1 MTVSIKAPFHTERSL
16 TMSEKRKDHKGRLLR
31 TGESQRKDL
40 TYQYRYTDV
49 TGKRRTVYASDL
61 QELRKKEKAIQKDVE
76 DSINYCEG
84 DVTVIELLE
93 RYIALKQ
100 GVRHAT
106 KVGYNFVLNIA
117 KKESFCYRTINTIR
131 TSDAKLWLM
140 KLQKDGR
147 GYSTITSIRGV
158 VKPAFQMA
166 CDEDIIR
173 KNPFDFPLAGVVVN
187 DSKKRIALSRE
198 QQEIFMNFV
207 KGDDHYCRYYD
218 EFNVLLGTGMRVS
231 EFCGLTI
238 SDLDFENRRIFVEKQ
253 LLKEKGGVY
262 HVEKT
267 KTESGVRYIP
277 MSDEV
282 CQSLKNILARRQKP
296 KKEMLIDGY
305 AGFLLLDKNGN
316 PKVGLHLD
324 HHMQWTM
331 KKYRRTQQI
340 PLPTITPHV
349 LRHTFC
355 TNMANAGMDL
365 KSLQYLMGHSDA
377 GVTMNV
383 YTHASY
389 DHAEK
394 SMQKILQFRQP
405 EAQRLSG

>member
-1 MTVSIKAPFHTERSL
+1 
-16 TMSEKRKDHKGRLLR
+16 MSEKRRDHKGRLLR

-49 TGKRRTVYASDL
+49 TGKRRTFYAKDL
-61 QELRKKEKAIQKDVE
+61 KELRKQE
-76 DSINYCEG
+76 DSIQREIEAGINYCAG
-84 DVTVIELLE
+84 NISMIELVE
-93 RYIALKQ
+93 RYVALKQ

-106 KVGYNFVLNIA
+106 KVGYNFVLNLIR
-117 KKESFCYRTINTIR
+117 KEDFCHRKINTIK
-131 TSDAKLWLM
+131 TSDAKLWFM

-173 KNPFDFPLAGVVVN
+173 KNPFAFSLAGVVVN
-187 DSKKRIALSRE
+187 DSEKRQALTSE
-198 QQEIFMNFV
+198 EQEIFMTFV
-207 KGDDHYCRYYD
+207 KEDPHYSCYYD

-238 SDLDFENRRIFVEKQ
+238 GDLDFENRKIRVEKQ
-253 LLKEKGGVY
+253 LIKERGGIY

-267 KTESGVRYIP
+267 KTESGVRFIP
-277 MSDEV
+277 MSDAV
-282 CQSLKNILARRQKP
+282 YQSLKNIVANRRTP
-296 KKEMLIDGY
+296 HKELLVDGY
-305 AGFLLLDKNGN
+305 TGFLLLDKNGN

-331 KKYRRTQQI
+331 KKYRRTRTE

-355 TNMANAGMDL
+355 TNMANGGMDL

-377 GVTMNV
+377 GITMNV
-383 YTHASY
+383 YTHASFAQ
-389 DHAEK
+389 AEK
-394 SMQKILQFRQP
+394 SMQKILRFDP
-405 EAQRLSG
+405 EKEAKTG

>member
-1 MTVSIKAPFHTERSL
+1 
-16 TMSEKRKDHKGRLLR
+16 MSEKRKDHKGRLLR

-40 TYQYRYTDV
+40 TYQFRYTDV

-61 QELRKKEKAIQKDVE
+61 QELRKKEKAIQKDI
-76 DSINYCEG
+76 DDGINYCEG
-84 DVTVIELLE
+84 NVTVIELLE

-106 KVGYNFVLNIA
+106 KVGYNFVLNLV
-117 KKESFCYRTINTIR
+117 KKEDFCYRTINTIR

-140 KLQKDGR
+140 KLQRDGR
-147 GYSTITSIRGV
+147 GYSTITSVRGV

-187 DSKKRIALSRE
+187 DSKKRVALTKE
-198 QQEIFMNFV
+198 QQETFMTFV
-207 KGDDHYCRYYD
+207 REDTHYCRYYD

-238 SDLDFENRRIFVEKQ
+238 KDLDFENRKIFVEKQ

-282 CQSLKNILARRQKP
+282 YESLKNILARRQKP

-331 KKYRRTQQI
+331 KKYRRTQDI

>member
-1 MTVSIKAPFHTERSL
+1 
-16 TMSEKRKDHKGRLLR
+16 MSEKRKDSKGRILR

-40 TYQYRYTDV
+40 AYQFRYTDAA
-49 TGKRRTVYASDL
+49 GKRRTVYANDL
-61 QELRKKEKAIQKDVE
+61 QELRKKEKAIQKDIDDNV
-76 DSINYCEG
+76 NYCEG
-84 DVTVIELLE
+84 NVTVIELLE

-106 KVGYNFVLNIA
+106 KVGYNFVLNLA
-117 KKESFCYRTINTIR
+117 KKEDFCYRMINTIR

-140 KLQKDGR
+140 KLQRDGR
-147 GYSTITSIRGV
+147 GYSTITSVRGV

-173 KNPFDFPLAGVVVN
+173 KNPFDFPLTGIVVN
-187 DSKKRIALSRE
+187 DSKKRIALTPE
-198 QQEIFMNFV
+198 QQKTFMTFV
-207 KGDDHYCRYYD
+207 KEDPHYSRYYD

-231 EFCGLTI
+231 EFCGLTMD
-238 SDLDFENRRIFVEKQ
+238 DLDFEKRKIRVEKQ
-253 LLKEKGGVY
+253 LIRENKGAY
-262 HVEKT
+262 HIEKT
-267 KTESGVRYIP
+267 KTESGVRFIP

-282 CQSLKNILARRQKP
+282 FQSLKNILANRKKP
-296 KKEMLIDGY
+296 QKEMIVDGCT
-305 AGFLLLDKNGN
+305 GFLLLDKNGN
-316 PKVGLHLD
+316 PKLALHLE

-331 KKYRRTQQI
+331 KKYRRTRTE

-355 TNMANAGMDL
+355 TNMANARMDL
-365 KSLQYLMGHSDA
+365 KSLQYLMGHADA

-389 DHAEK
+389 AHAEA
-394 SMQKILQFRQP
+394 SMQKILKFEP
-405 EAQRLSG
+405 KEKAAKTG

>member
-1 MTVSIKAPFHTERSL
+1 
-16 TMSEKRKDHKGRLLR
+16 MSEKRKDHKGRLLR

-76 DSINYCEG
+76 DGINYCEG
-84 DVTVIELLE
+84 NVTVIELLE

-218 EFNVLLGTGMRVS
+218 EFNVLLGTGIRVS

-296 KKEMLIDGY
+296 KNEMLIDGY

-355 TNMANAGMDL
+355 TNMANAGMDI

-377 GVTMNV
+377 GITMNV

-389 DHAEK
+389 DRAEA
-394 SMQKILQFRQP
+394 SLQKILQFQP
-405 EAQRLSG
+405 ESLERKSG

>member
-1 MTVSIKAPFHTERSL
+1 
-16 TMSEKRKDHKGRLLR
+16 MSEKRRDHKGRLLR

-49 TGKRRTVYASDL
+49 TGKRRTFYAKDL
-61 QELRKKEKAIQKDVE
+61 KELRKQE
-76 DSINYCEG
+76 DSIQREIEAGINYCAG
-84 DVTVIELLE
+84 NISMIELVE
-93 RYIALKQ
+93 RYVALKQ

-106 KVGYNFVLNIA
+106 KVGYNFVLNLIR
-117 KKESFCYRTINTIR
+117 KEDFCHRKINTIK
-131 TSDAKLWLM
+131 TSDAKLWFM

-173 KNPFDFPLAGVVVN
+173 KNPFAFSLAGVVVN
-187 DSKKRIALSRE
+187 DSKKRQALTPE
-198 QQEIFMNFV
+198 EQEIFMTFV
-207 KGDDHYCRYYD
+207 KEDSHYSCYYD

-238 SDLDFENRRIFVEKQ
+238 GDLDFENRKIRVEKQ
-253 LLKEKGGVY
+253 LIKERGGIY

-267 KTESGVRYIP
+267 KTESGVRFIP
-277 MSDEV
+277 MSDAV
-282 CQSLKNILARRQKP
+282 YQSLKNIVANRRTP
-296 KKEMLIDGY
+296 HKELLVDGY
-305 AGFLLLDKNGN
+305 TGFLLLDKNGN

-331 KKYRRTQQI
+331 KKYRRTRTE

-355 TNMANAGMDL
+355 TNMANGGMDL

-377 GVTMNV
+377 GITMNV
-383 YTHASY
+383 YTHASFAQ
-389 DHAEK
+389 AEK
-394 SMQKILQFRQP
+394 SMQKILRFEP
-405 EAQRLSG
+405 EKEAKTG

>member
-1 MTVSIKAPFHTERSL
+1 
-16 TMSEKRKDHKGRLLR
+16 MSEKRKDHKGRLLR

-40 TYQYRYTDV
+40 TYQYRYTDA

-76 DSINYCEG
+76 DGINYCEG
-84 DVTVIELLE
+84 NVTVIELLE

-394 SMQKILQFRQP
+394 TMQRILQFRQP

>member
-1 MTVSIKAPFHTERSL
+1 
-16 TMSEKRKDHKGRLLR
+16 MSEKRKDHKGRLLR

-40 TYQYRYTDV
+40 TYQFRYTDV

-84 DVTVIELLE
+84 NVTVIELLE

>member
-1 MTVSIKAPFHTERSL
+1 
-16 TMSEKRKDHKGRLLR
+16 MSEKRKDNKGRILR

-49 TGKRRTVYASDL
+49 TGKRRTVYAGDL
-61 QELRKKEKAIQKDVE
+61 QELRKKEQAIQKDI
-76 DSINYCEG
+76 DDGINYCEG
-84 DVTVIELLE
+84 NVTVIELLE
-93 RYIALKQ
+93 RYVSLKQ

-106 KVGYNFVLNIA
+106 KVGYKFVLNLV
-117 KKESFCYRTINTIR
+117 KKEDFGFRKINTIKP
-131 TSDAKLWLM
+131 SDAKLWFM

-147 GYSTITSIRGV
+147 GYSTITSVRGV

-173 KNPFDFPLAGVVVN
+173 KNPFAFSLAGVVVN
-187 DSKKRIALSRE
+187 DTQKREALTPH
-198 QQEIFMNFV
+198 QQEVFMTFIRE
-207 KGDDHYCRYYD
+207 DPHFCRYYD
-218 EFNVLLGTGMRVS
+218 EFVVLLGTGMRIG

-238 SDLDFENRRIFVEKQ
+238 KDLDFENRKIYVGKQ
-253 LLKEKGGVY
+253 LIKEKGGKY

-267 KTESGVRYIP
+267 KTDSGIRYIP
-277 MSDEV
+277 MTDEV
-282 CQSLKNILARRQKP
+282 YESLQNIVKHRQKP
-296 KKEMLIDGY
+296 RNEMIIDGFG
-305 AGFLLLDKNGN
+305 GFLLLDKNGN

-324 HHMQWTM
+324 HHMQWAM
-331 KKYRRTQQI
+331 KKYRRTQEE

-377 GVTMNV
+377 GITMNV
-383 YTHASY
+383 YTHASF
-389 DHAEK
+389 DHAAH
-394 SMQKILQFRQP
+394 SMQKILHFEPQKD
-405 EAQRLSG
+405 AKTG

>member
-1 MTVSIKAPFHTERSL
+1 
-16 TMSEKRKDHKGRLLR
+16 MSEKRRDHKGRLLR

-40 TYQYRYTDV
+40 TYQFRYTDV
-49 TGKRRTVYASDL
+49 TGKRRTFYAKDL
-61 QELRKKEKAIQKDVE
+61 KELRKKEEKIQQEIDVGV
-76 DSINYCEG
+76 NYCEG
-84 DVTVIELLE
+84 NINVIELVE
-93 RYIALKQ
+93 RYVALKQ

-106 KVGYNFVLNIA
+106 KVGYNFVLNLIR
-117 KKESFCYRTINTIR
+117 KEDFCYRRINTIK
-131 TSDAKLWLM
+131 TSDAKLWFM
-140 KLQKDGR
+140 KLQRDGR
-147 GYSTITSIRGV
+147 GYSTITSVRGV

-173 KNPFDFPLAGVVVN
+173 KNPFAFSLAGVVVN
-187 DSKKRIALSRE
+187 DSKKREALTPE
-198 QQEIFMNFV
+198 EQEIFMTFV
-207 KGDDHYCRYYD
+207 KEDSHYSCYYD

-231 EFCGLTI
+231 EFCGLTL
-238 SDLDFENRRIFVEKQ
+238 SDLDFENRKIRVEKQ
-253 LLKEKGGVY
+253 LIKEKGGIY

-267 KTESGVRYIP
+267 KTESGVRFIP

-282 CQSLKNILARRQKP
+282 YQSLKNIVANRKKPQK
-296 KKEMLIDGY
+296 ELLVNGY
-305 AGFLLLDKNGN
+305 TGFLLLDKNGN

-331 KKYRRTQQI
+331 KKYRRTRTE

-377 GVTMNV
+377 GITMNV
-383 YTHASY
+383 YTHTSY
-389 DHAEK
+389 AQAEQ
-394 SMQKILQFRQP
+394 SMRKILRLELKP
-405 EAQRLSG
+405 EAKTG

>member
-31 TGESQRKDL
+31 TGESQRKDF
-40 TYQYRYTDV
+40 TYQFRYTDV

-61 QELRKKEKAIQKDVE
+61 QELRKKEKAIQKEID
-76 DSINYCEG
+76 DGINYCEG
-84 DVTVIELLE
+84 NVTVIELLE

>member
-84 DVTVIELLE
+84 NVTVIELLE

>member
-1 MTVSIKAPFHTERSL
+1 M
-16 TMSEKRKDHKGRLLR
+16 
-31 TGESQRKDL
+31 
-40 TYQYRYTDV
+40 
-49 TGKRRTVYASDL
+49 
-61 QELRKKEKAIQKDVE
+61 QELRKKEKAIQKDIE
-76 DSINYCEG
+76 DGINYCEG
-84 DVTVIELLE
+84 NVTVIELLE

>member
-1 MTVSIKAPFHTERSL
+1 
-16 TMSEKRKDHKGRLLR
+16 MSEKRKDHKGRLLR

-84 DVTVIELLE
+84 NVTVIELLE

-117 KKESFCYRTINTIR
+117 KKEPFCYRTINTIR

-305 AGFLLLDKNGN
+305 AGFLPLDKNGN

-394 SMQKILQFRQP
+394 TMQRILQFRQP

>member
-76 DSINYCEG
+76 DGINYCEG
-84 DVTVIELLE
+84 NVTVIELLE

-282 CQSLKNILARRQKP
+282 YQSLKNILARRQKP

-394 SMQKILQFRQP
+394 SMQRILQFRQP

>member
-1 MTVSIKAPFHTERSL
+1 
-16 TMSEKRKDHKGRLLR
+16 MSEKRKDHKGRLLR